1 MHWSLIRL
9 AFPFPLPVA
18 SSAYSHTFPHISL
31 FHSETFTAKCSQ
43 WNFHFYNLFTLAVPR
58 ESHRRIH
65 SEIKHRY
72 LYCLRFASRVV
83 HIRDGG
89 RTALA
94 SLSVTDAQINVGA
107 RRKAVLSNSPANS
120 CQCLQFEVQ
129 TSLPTSLSTSLP
141 TSLHMRSK
149 QCAQRAVDYWASI
162 TVTYTNSHSGQR
174 WIILIGYQL
183 QSNINLFIKQHLVR
197 LHSSAVPVSLPLSF
211 PLCLVW
217 SKEGWITGNYSFRL
231 ILSERASCRH
241 TFRRMWQASTV
252 NSLAFYYPRILSLT

>member
-1 MHWSLIRL
+1 M
-9 AFPFPLPVA
+9 
-18 SSAYSHTFPHISL
+18 
-31 FHSETFTAKCSQ
+31 
-43 WNFHFYNLFTLAVPR
+43 PR

-129 TSLPTSLSTSLP
+129 TSLPTSL
-141 TSLHMRSK
+141 HMRSK

-183 QSNINLFIKQHLVR
+183 QSNINLLIKQHLVR
-197 LHSSAVPVSLPLSF
+197 LHSPWQF
-211 PLCLVW
+211 P
-217 SKEGWITGNYSFRL
+217 S
-231 ILSERASCRH
+231 
-241 TFRRMWQASTV
+241 
-252 NSLAFYYPRILSLT
+252 LSLLPSLSGLIERRVNYRQLLIPFNLIRACFLSPHFSTDVAGFHCQFSGILLS